1 MITIVHRTGVQFEH
15 KVSFQCAMEC
25 GTGVRVIRTW
35 ALGSLDF
42 VLFEYQ
48 AYRRNAPRIVHTV
61 WTAEITKGVI
71 PIFAVEQ

>member
-1 MITIVHRTGVQFEH
+1 
-15 KVSFQCAMEC
+15 MEC

-48 AYRRNAPRIVHTV
+48 AYRRKAPRIVNTV
-61 WTAEITKGVI
+61 WTAEVTKGVI
-71 PIFAVEQ
+71 PILAVEQ